1 MKKLVVLTGSGISAE
16 SGLKTFR
23 DAGGLWDEYDVM
35 QVASIEGWHQNPALV
50 LDFYNQ
56 RRRQYRDI
64 QPNGAHLGLA
74 QLEARFD
81 VHIITQN
88 IDDLHEKAGS
98 SHILHL
104 HGEANKACSNRDK
117 SSVVDISGHDI
128 MLGDKAADGSQL
140 RPFIVW
146 FGEAVPAMDEAIRLT
161 SEADIFVV
169 IGTSLN
175 VYPAAG
181 LLDDVPDSCQLFV
194 IDPNEVGRNLRHDCR
209 YIRENA
215 VKGVEKLMKEL

>member
-56 RRRQYRDI
+56 RRRQYHDI

-74 QLEARFD
+74 ALQNRFD

-98 SHILHL
+98 KKIIHL
-104 HGEANKACSNRDK
+104 HGEVNKACSNRDK
-117 SSVVDISGHDI
+117 SCVVDVSGRDI
-128 MLGDKAADGSQL
+128 VLGDQAADGSQL

-146 FGEAVPAMDEAIRLT
+146 FGEGVPAMDEAIRLT

-181 LLDDVPDSCQLFV
+181 LLDDVPHDCRLFV
-194 IDPNEVGRNLRHDCR
+194 IDPNEVTKNLRRDCR
-209 YIRENA
+209 YIREKA
-215 VKGVEKLMKEL
+215 VKGVEMLMKEL